1 MKRHIAEELPERKH
15 RQAAAGQPSKDGGD
29 EKKGGKTPEER
40 IRQAV
45 YDIRYR
51 ARREEIP
58 LTQAFSQYMQNS
70 NMSQVEKTAVRKKL
84 AGKDGAMKEDYQIE
98 DLASTTVAKAL
109 FKVFVEGVDKKEEVK
124 PEQEKIITA
133 EELYFEGVGR
143 TQDRK
148 YKVRVTGTDGRS
160 YVRYATRE
168 KINQLR
174 ANPNIKEVEMT
185 QYGEPYEGEK
195 KRGEQ
200 TARAKAGKG
209 LDPVGREDKDIDN
222 DGDHD
227 KTDRYLLNRRKK
239 IGNAIA
245 TRNEEFLG
253 EVKKKSDDGKIDV
266 MPKNAVNPVTV
277 NPPESKGNLMAHTEV
292 EGELITEKAV
302 STAQQKFMGM
312 VLAAKRGAKPMS
324 PEVAKAASGMT
335 EKEAKKFAK
344 TKHKGLPVHKEE
356 CGCDD
361 EEPKLK
367 KSEGEVTDPR
377 GIPTKVNL
385 MKNKLRAMGLKMSYE
400 PEGENIDENASRY
413 LRSKAIQSGAVTT
426 KIPVET
432 GAQLRA
438 KVQAAKA
445 RSAAASPAAK
455 PAAPATST
463 AAPAQKPI
471 SGAEA
476 LRRRMQLGGASSL
489 TQSYNLEGE
498 VISERGDE
506 PGEGP
511 RQRYGDMRGWD
522 RSGPPTSFGGK
533 WQSKERKA
541 AGAAALR
548 AATSLI
554 KPAD

>member
-1 MKRHIAEELPERKH
+1 MKNHIAEELPARKFAP
-15 RQAAAGQPSKDGGD
+15 AAAGKGKPDDAGD

-70 NMSQVEKTAVRKKL
+70 NMSQVEKSAVRKKL

-109 FKVFVEGVDKKEEVK
+109 FKVFVEGVVKEEQVE
-124 PEQEKIITA
+124 PEQEKIARAKEI
-133 EELYFEGVGR
+133 YFEEIGR

-185 QYGEPYEGEK
+185 QYGEPYEGER

-200 TARAKAGKG
+200 TAKAKAGKG
-209 LDPVGREDKDIDN
+209 LDPVGKEDRDIDN

-227 KTDRYLLNRRKK
+227 KTDKYLLNRRKVR
-239 IGNAIA
+239 GAAIA
-245 TRNEEFLG
+245 KRKGGVAEEFLG
-253 EVKKKSDDGKIDV
+253 EVKKSNKGENKKIDV
-266 MPKNAVNPVTV
+266 MKGTNPITV
-277 NPPESKGNLMAHTEV
+277 NPPESKSNLMAHTEV

-324 PEVAKAASGMT
+324 PEVAKAAAGMT

-344 TKHKGLPVHKEE
+344 TKHKGLPTHKEE
-356 CGCDD
+356 KECGCED

-367 KSEGEVTDPR
+367 KSEGGVTDPR
-377 GIPTKVNL
+377 EIPTKINL

-400 PEGENIDENASRY
+400 PEGEQIDEV
-413 LRSKAIQSGAVTT
+413 LGGQSGDGYIGHPRLGI
-426 KIPVET
+426 KNPVS
-432 GAQLRA
+432 GP
-438 KVQAAKA
+438 KKAAKTA
-445 RSAAASPAAK
+445 PKNTGIAGRLGNRASQMDAAMK
-455 PAAPATST
+455 
-463 AAPAQKPI
+463 
-471 SGAEA
+471 E
-476 LRRRMQLGGASSL
+476 LR
-489 TQSYNLEGE
+489 QSYELDGE
-498 VISERGDE
+498 VISERDDE

-511 RQRYGDMRGWD
+511 RQRYGDMRGLD

-533 WQSKERKA
+533 WQSQARKA
-541 AGAAALR
+541 AGAAALKAY
-548 AATSLI
+548 AASSMV

>member
-1 MKRHIAEELPERKH
+1 MKNHIAEELPARKFAP
-15 RQAAAGQPSKDGGD
+15 AAAGKGKPDDGGD

-70 NMSQVEKTAVRKKL
+70 NMSQVEKSAVRKKL

-109 FKVFVEGVDKKEEVK
+109 FKVFVEGVVKEEQVE
-124 PEQEKIITA
+124 PEQEKIARAKEI
-133 EELYFEGVGR
+133 YFEEIGR

-185 QYGEPYEGEK
+185 QYGEPYEGER

-200 TARAKAGKG
+200 TAKAKAGKG
-209 LDPVGREDKDIDN
+209 LDPVGKEDGDIDN
-222 DGDHD
+222 DGDKD
-227 KTDRYLLNRRKK
+227 KTDSYLLNRRQAR
-239 IGNAIA
+239 GAAIA
-245 TRNEEFLG
+245 KRKGGVSEEFLG
-253 EVKKKSDDGKIDV
+253 EVKKSNKEENKKIDV

-277 NPPESKGNLMAHTEV
+277 NPPESKSNLMAHTEV
-292 EGELITEKAV
+292 EGEVILENGYSKFLGMLQEKKMTSKEKA
-302 STAQQKFMGM
+302 KE
-312 VLAAKRGAKPMS
+312 KRLK
-324 PEVAKAASGMT
+324 KKYDKSGMKASMKKQYGERGEDVYFAT
-335 EKEAKKFAK
+335 IRKQAMKEAAD
-344 TKHKGLPVHKEE
+344 
-356 CGCDD
+356 CGCEDD
-361 EEPKLK
+361 EPKLK
-367 KSEGEVTDPR
+367 KSEGGVTDSR
-377 GIPTKVNL
+377 EIPTKINL

-400 PEGENIDENASRY
+400 PEGEQIDEV
-413 LRSKAIQSGAVTT
+413 LGGQSGDGYIGHPRLGI
-426 KIPVET
+426 KNPVS
-432 GAQLRA
+432 GP
-438 KVQAAKA
+438 KKAAKTA
-445 RSAAASPAAK
+445 PKNTGIAGRLGNRASQMDAAMK
-455 PAAPATST
+455 
-463 AAPAQKPI
+463 
-471 SGAEA
+471 E
-476 LRRRMQLGGASSL
+476 LR
-489 TQSYNLEGE
+489 QSYELDGE
-498 VISERGDE
+498 VISERDDE

-511 RQRYGDMRGWD
+511 RQRYGDMRGLD

-533 WQSKERKA
+533 WQSQARKA
-541 AGAAALR
+541 AGAAALKAY
-548 AATSLI
+548 AASSMV

>member
-1 MKRHIAEELPERKH
+1 MKNHIAEELPARKFAP
-15 RQAAAGQPSKDGGD
+15 AAAGKGKSDDAGD

-70 NMSQVEKTAVRKKL
+70 NMSQVEKSAVRKKL

-109 FKVFVEGVDKKEEVK
+109 FKVFVEGVVKEEQVE
-124 PEQEKIITA
+124 PEQEKIARAKEI
-133 EELYFEGVGR
+133 YFEEIGR

-185 QYGEPYEGEK
+185 QYGEPYEGER

-200 TARAKAGKG
+200 TAKAKAGKG
-209 LDPVGREDKDIDN
+209 LDPVGKEDRDIDN

-227 KTDRYLLNRRKK
+227 KTDKYLLNRRKVR
-239 IGNAIA
+239 GAAIA
-245 TRNEEFLG
+245 KRKDGVSEEFLG
-253 EVKKKSDDGKIDV
+253 EVKKSNKEENKKIDV
-266 MPKNAVNPVTV
+266 MKGTNPVTV
-277 NPPESKGNLMAHTEV
+277 NPPESKSNLMAHTEV

-324 PEVAKAASGMT
+324 PEVAKAAAGMT

-344 TKHKGLPVHKEE
+344 TKHKGLPTHKEE
-356 CGCDD
+356 KECGCED

-367 KSEGEVTDPR
+367 KSEGGVTDPR
-377 GIPTKVNL
+377 EIPTKINL

-400 PEGENIDENASRY
+400 PEGEQIDEVAGLLVKGALAAGGVGLAANAIGRGMKKFVDTHTKTKPSDY
-413 LRSKAIQSGAVTT
+413 KNQQGIGAAI
-426 KIPVET
+426 
-432 GAQLRA
+432 A
-438 KVQAAKA
+438 K
-445 RSAAASPAAK
+445 RRELL
-455 PAAPATST
+455 
-463 AAPAQKPI
+463 QK
-471 SGAEA
+471 
-476 LRRRMQLGGASSL
+476 
-489 TQSYNLEGE
+489 QSYELDGA
-498 VISERGDE
+498 VISERDDE

-511 RQRYGDMRGWD
+511 RQRYGDMRGLD

-533 WQSKERKA
+533 WQSQARKA
-541 AGAAALR
+541 AGAAALKAY
-548 AATSLI
+548 AASSMV